1 MTFTYMDFL
10 RASYRNLIVCKEL
23 LSIMKCCEP
32 HKKSQILHKVYY
44 LSGYIIEFCYK
55 YALFSSLNASKFESI
70 YNFKDEDFKNKW
82 KKDGH
87 NFDKLKNVCSE
98 YKIIFSSDIPYFGN
112 NKLDEGL
119 YNLIISW
126 NVQIR
131 YSLKLS
137 NNPISKL
144 NENDV
149 IRFVHLCEDILK
161 KITEKY
167 N

>member
-1 MTFTYMDFL
+1 
-10 RASYRNLIVCKEL
+10 
-23 LSIMKCCEP
+23 
-32 HKKSQILHKVYY
+32 
-44 LSGYIIEFCYK
+44 
-55 YALFSSLNASKFESI
+55 LFSSLNASKFESI